1 MSMIEAAIS
10 RLESLAA
17 ACEDNAAIEANEGKS
32 ELADN
37 NLRNAASYREA
48 IKRLQAPEEQAPEQ
62 PLQIP
67 QRTPQIG
74 DQVVYHPRP
83 IDRVRK
89 PENYNGLVSHTAFVA
104 HAHDQIFYNLMVI
117 DSGGVPYPVSN
128 IIFRP
133 PGYNI
138 SDEERSFG
146 GWFEFSLDKEGN

>member
-1 MSMIEAAIS
+1 MSIIEAAIS
-10 RLESLAA
+10 RLEDLAA
-17 ACEDNAAIEANEGKS
+17 TCEHNAAIEEIEGGFQ
-32 ELADN
+32 LAEN
-37 NLRNAASYREA
+37 NRRNAISYREA

-62 PLQIP
+62 PPQIP

>member
-48 IKRLQAPEEQAPEQ
+48 IRRLQAPEEQAPEQ
-62 PLQIP
+62 PPQIP

-104 HAHDQIFYNLMVI
+104 HAHDQIFLQP
-117 DSGGVPYPVSN
+117 DGHRQRRCAVPGQQHH
-128 IIFRP
+128 IP
-133 PGYNI
+133 PA
-138 SDEERSFG
+138 RVQH
-146 GWFEFSLDKEGN
+146 LR

>member
-17 ACEDNAAIEANEGKS
+17 ACEDNAAIEAKEGKS
-32 ELADN
+32 ELAAN

-62 PLQIP
+62 PPQIP

-104 HAHDQIFYNLMVI
+104 HVHHNDLYNLMVI
-117 DSGGVPYPVSN
+117 DSGGVPYAVGSIQFVPTGIDASA
-128 IIFRP
+128 
-133 PGYNI
+133 
-138 SDEERSFG
+138 EEYLYG